1 MSAENVFNQ
10 AAPPLCMGMFSCFDF
25 QWEGLWKSIQ
35 LCSLFSTL
43 LPSNYGGKEENM
55 FTMLSYSFSFS
66 LPLHKLTAH
75 HKSISAWRKSISRLP
90 LLSYKKKNVLLF
102 KKKTK
107 KKLQSSGGEG
117 GRAGGGGGGERKGRR
132 SRSREREMEEKRG
145 GGSKRI
151 IHPLFGEQVC
161 LNETWRAA
169 VTTYRLFYSVW
180 SVSLQDTHTSTYT

>member
-107 KKLQSSGGEG
+107 RKTPELRWGGRKSRRRRWRREEGKEQQEQGKGDGGE
-117 GRAGGGGGGERKGRR
+117 EGRR
-132 SRSREREMEEKRG
+132 LKENYSS
-145 GGSKRI
+145 S
-151 IHPLFGEQVC
+151 V
-161 LNETWRAA
+161 WRA
-169 VTTYRLFYSVW
+169 
-180 SVSLQDTHTSTYT
+180 SLSKWDLASCCNNIQIVFFSLKC